1 MDKAKKSFQD
11 SSPMRV
17 TIHVDIDLPTQKAF
31 RDWQELAY
39 ARTITPKETR
49 AYLIRD
55 FEQTLNY
62 RMMHWLEDLA
72 QDGQEREEGEE
83 SEAVEGVTPDKDSEG

>member
-55 FEQTLNY
+55 FE
-62 RMMHWLEDLA
+62 
-72 QDGQEREEGEE
+72 
-83 SEAVEGVTPDKDSEG
+83 